1 MMIIQNQEKTFEQK
15 VQEAKQI
22 SFQES
27 QVDLTKPYM
36 KNMNEDPL
44 LNARISYSLANEY
57 TYVGRQTGNPV
68 PQIII
73 NVGGIQENHA
83 VFHYTE
89 DRIFLKP
96 MNVRNAARVRTLWPP
111 LFTSISAFALSASF
125 VNLNLRNRSCHPRT
139 CF

>member
-96 MNVRNAARVRTLWPP
+96 MNKLSSEN
-111 LFTSISAFALSASF
+111 LFLNGDQVKEETEVLHNDRIAFGNHSIFIL
-125 VNLNLRNRSCHPRT
+125 
-139 CF
+139 